1 MFFSMRNE
9 RPDPSTPLIVYVLY
23 ATNPQGFINIDWRH
37 KMDGI
42 LLAGPG
48 PGNTLHFSDESKTT
62 HNGICAS
69 EIVFDGDFFLLPLI
83 FFICCLFYLWHC
95 WESHGDTKKAD

>member
-1 MFFSMRNE
+1 MFFSMRHGL
-9 RPDPSTPLIVYVLY
+9 PDPSTLLIVYVLY

-62 HNGICAS
+62 HNGTYAS
-69 EIVFDGDFFLLPLI
+69 KIVFDSDFFSFL
-83 FFICCLFYLWHC
+83 
-95 WESHGDTKKAD
+95 

>member
-1 MFFSMRNE
+1 MFFSMRY
-9 RPDPSTPLIVYVLY
+9 RQPDPSTRLIVYVLY

-48 PGNTLHFSDESKTT
+48 SGNTLHFSDESKTT
-62 HNGICAS
+62 HNGTCAS
-69 EIVFDGDFFLLPLI
+69 KTVFHSDFFFLSFD
-83 FFICCLFYLWHC
+83 FFFFFYLSSFVPLALSGTAW
-95 WESHGDTKKAD
+95 

>member
-1 MFFSMRNE
+1 MFFSMRHG

-48 PGNTLHFSDESKTT
+48 SGNTLHFSDESKTT
-62 HNGICAS
+62 HNGTCAS
-69 EIVFDGDFFLLPLI
+69 KIVFR
-83 FFICCLFYLWHC
+83 
-95 WESHGDTKKAD
+95 